1 LAWWEGL
8 KVKTRIAQAKLNG
21 ILAGTLLLACAG
33 IGAAQEASNRKI
45 IKVVSAQY
53 PAVLKQRGIGGVV
66 KMRVFVN
73 ANGTVKDAQ
82 ILGGNAI
89 LADSALKAVKQWI
102 FAPAAAD
109 AKLEISISFD
119 PASQTAE

>member
-1 LAWWEGL
+1 VKKTNVRKKLGGL
-8 KVKTRIAQAKLNG
+8 
-21 ILAGTLLLACAG
+21 LAGTLLLASAG
-33 IGAAQEASNRKI
+33 NAPAQEASNRKI

-66 KMRVFVN
+66 KLRVFVN

-82 ILGGNAI
+82 VLGGNAI

-102 FAPAAAD
+102 FAPAQAD

-119 PASQTAE
+119 PASQTPE